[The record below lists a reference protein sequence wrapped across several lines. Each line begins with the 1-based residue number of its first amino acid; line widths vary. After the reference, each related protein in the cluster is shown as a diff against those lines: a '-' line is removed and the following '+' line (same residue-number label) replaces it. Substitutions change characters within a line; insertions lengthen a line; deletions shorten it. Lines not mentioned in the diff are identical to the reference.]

1 MAEDAP
7 RHRRPAARARDP
19 TVVSTTDPAASPLQF
34 PTDYPIK
41 VVGRTSRD
49 FRARIDAVITQYSS
63 SLSTDRVSERAS
75 GAGNFISITYTIV
88 AESREQVTA
97 LVGALVATEGV
108 MLVI

>member
-1 MAEDAP
+1 MA
-7 RHRRPAARARDP
+7 DP
-19 TVVSTTDPAASPLQF
+19 PQDTASHGPSADGSAQGLLQF

-41 VVGRTSRD
+41 VVGRSARD
-49 FRARIDAVITQYSS
+49 FRARIDAVVLRYCPELAAAHI
-63 SLSTDRVSERAS
+63 SERAS

-108 MLVI
+108 LMVI